1 MKKINL
7 YYLLLLGIVTL
18 AFILLIGI
26 SKSDSQTTDES
37 VHLFAGYTYLTKNDF
52 RLDPEHPPFLKE
64 LAGLPLLF
72 FRDIKVPIDGLWDKA
87 GNFYYDSWKEA
98 RGLGENFFYSV
109 NSNADQ
115 ILFWGR
121 LPFILL
127 TLFLGLFA
135 YFWANR
141 LYGQKAGIFAAFLIL
156 LMPNILAHGHL
167 INTDLGLTVFA
178 FISIYFWG
186 KFLKSAS
193 WRIGWA
199 NLSVAGLLLGL
210 AFASKY
216 TSVIL
221 IPIIFLLA
229 VAKLFTDDD
238 FKNWRRYLLGFFG
251 AGIIGFIIVW
261 ASYGFTINLPPQPIG
276 SFSQNIQMWASYNIP
291 TVFDGIFAKAR
302 PFLFPAD
309 FYKGLV
315 LVVRHALGGH
325 GAYLLGENS
334 NFGWWYYFPVAI
346 FYKTPLAFFAFLAL
360 AIGYF
365 KRIRAKL
372 IFDELILIIA
382 PLVYLLISMSSK
394 ADLGVRH
401 VLPIF
406 PFLAVFA
413 AKSINM
419 INFSS
424 LKLWTKNRVK
434 FLATVGFIVLVL
446 WYLYSSLSNY
456 PNYLSYF
463 NEAAGGPSNGSKIL
477 TDSNLDWGQ
486 DIYRIKKYVAEHSD
500 GKYSLTY
507 PWDGEPALLY
517 YGLNYPLV
525 TPDDIDVK
533 GEVIISATYARTDA
547 YSWLWQFPH
556 ENITPGVLVFHLPDE
571 S

>member
-7 YYLLLLGIVTL
+7 YYLLLLGIVAL
-18 AFILLIGI
+18 AFILLIVI

-64 LAGLPLLF
+64 IAAIPLLF
-72 FRDIKVPIDGLWDKA
+72 FKDLKAPIDGSYDKA

-98 RGLGENFFYSV
+98 RGLSENFFYSV
-109 NSNADQ
+109 GNNAEKL
-115 ILFWGR
+115 IVWGR
-121 LPFILL
+121 FPFILL
-127 TLFLGLFA
+127 TLFLGIFT

-141 LYGQKAGIFAAFLIL
+141 LYGQKAGVFAAFLIL

-167 INTDLGLTVFA
+167 INTDLGLTVFT
-178 FISIYFWG
+178 FVSIYFWG
-186 KFLKSAS
+186 KFLKKP
-193 WRIGWA
+193 GWA

-221 IPIIFLLA
+221 VPIIFLLA
-229 VAKLFTDDD
+229 IAKLFTDDD
-238 FKNWRRYLLGFFG
+238 LKNWGRYLLGFFG
-251 AGIIGFIIVW
+251 VGIIGSIIVW
-261 ASYGFTINLPPQPIG
+261 ATYGFSISIAPVPIG
-276 SFSQNIQMWASYNIP
+276 SFSQNIQMWANYNIP
-291 TVFDGIFAKAR
+291 TVFDGIFDKVR

-309 FYKGLV
+309 FYKGFV
-315 LVVRHALGGH
+315 LVSRHALGGH

-346 FYKTPLAFFAFLAL
+346 FYKTPLAFFAFLVL

-365 KRIRAKL
+365 KKIRAKL

-406 PFLAVFA
+406 PFLVVFA
-413 AKSINM
+413 SKSINLV
-419 INFSS
+419 NFSS
-424 LKLWTKNRVK
+424 LKLFAKNRIK
-434 FLATVGFIVLVL
+434 FLATIGFVALVL
-446 WYLYSSLSNY
+446 WYFSAAILSY

-463 NEAAGGPSNGSKIL
+463 NEAAGGPNNGSKIL

-486 DIYRIKKYVAEHSD
+486 DIYRIKKYVAEHPD

-517 YGLNYPLV
+517 YGLKYPLV
-525 TPDDIDVK
+525 TPDDLDVS
-533 GEVIISATYARTDA
+533 GDVIISATYARADA
-547 YSWLWQFPH
+547 YSWFWQFPH
-556 ENITPGVLVFHLPDE
+556 ENITSGVLVFHIPAE
-571 S
+571 